1 MGNTD
6 DNFKGIAH
14 TLGTV
19 FVEVI
24 VQHHRADQ
32 QIDTE
37 KSATPSQSAS
47 LRTAAQSSQS
57 AFDTAAGPV
66 FGSTW
71 YGARPAQWQAAARRW
86 FAATDFAAL

>member
-37 KSATPSQSAS
+37 RSATTSQAAS
-47 LRTAAQSSQS
+47 LRTAAQSGQA
-57 AFDTAAGPV
+57 AFDTAAAAV
-66 FGSTW
+66 FGSSW
-71 YGARPAQWQAAARRW
+71 YGARPAQWQAAACRW